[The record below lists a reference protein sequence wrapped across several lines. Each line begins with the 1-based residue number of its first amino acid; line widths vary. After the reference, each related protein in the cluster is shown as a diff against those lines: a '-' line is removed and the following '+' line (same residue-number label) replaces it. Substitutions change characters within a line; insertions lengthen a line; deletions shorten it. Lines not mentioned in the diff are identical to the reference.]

1 MWNRTGLSWAEDC
14 ALSERD
20 NIITGA
26 TLQVNNAKLYVP
38 VVTLSIND
46 YIKLLEN
53 IKQVFERTL
62 SWDQYR
68 SEITT
73 QTKTIILD

>member
-20 NIITGA
+20 NIITGT